1 MTGAE
6 VPVLALDGPG
16 GSGKGTVARAVAG
29 RLGWHL
35 LDSGALY
42 RLVGV
47 AAMRDGI
54 ALDDEAALA
63 RLARGLDIRFDPF
76 SGSEGRVL
84 LAGCDVGE
92 AIRSEAAGQ
101 AASRVATLP
110 AVREALLDRQRA
122 FRRVPG
128 LVADGRDMGSVVFPD
143 AGLKVF
149 LTASVE
155 ERARRRHKQLKQKGI
170 DVSLPALLKDMAER
184 DRRDA
189 ERAVA
194 PLRACPDARTLDS
207 TDMGIEEVVASVLA
221 WAAAAFPGV
230 APGIG
235 SPAPGGAGELS

>member
-1 MTGAE
+1 VAATATRVAE

-16 GSGKGTVARAVAG
+16 GSGKGTVARAVAR

-47 AAMRDGI
+47 AALRHAI
-54 ALDDEAALA
+54 PLDDEAGLA
-63 RLARGLDIRFDPF
+63 GIAAGLDATFDPF
-76 SGSEGRVL
+76 AGPEGRVVL
-84 LAGCDVGE
+84 EGQDASEL
-92 AIRSEAAGQ
+92 IRTESAGQ
-101 AASRVATLP
+101 AASQVAAWP
-110 AVREALLDRQRA
+110 AVRAALLGRQRG
-122 FRRVPG
+122 FRQPPG
-128 LVADGRDMGSVVFPD
+128 LVADGRDMGSVIFPE
-143 AGLKVF
+143 AALKVF

-170 DVSLPALLKDMAER
+170 DVSLPALSKDMAER

-207 TDMGIEEVVASVLA
+207 TGMSVDEVVSVVLA
-221 WAAAAFPGV
+221 WAAAAYPGV
-230 APGIG
+230 APGTG
-235 SPAPGGAGELS
+235 PQSR